1 MQIEVGDD
9 LMKHGT
15 GAAIDSL
22 LLSLV
27 KVITTSVGVVS
38 TMVLSR
44 TLSLADYGT
53 YAQGNLVI
61 TLATSMTV
69 LGLTDASNYFFNRP
83 EYGHKYVSNILLIES
98 AAGLAAAL
106 VLVFCKGWIG
116 DYFNNAS
123 IASIVIFIAF
133 RPMTNNLLA
142 TLQVLIV
149 SLGKS
154 KLLAVRNLLI
164 SILKIG
170 VVCAVGFVYKNISLI
185 FLAFVVM
192 DLLNIIWFYAVYRNS
207 GGRMSICDFDLS
219 AVKQILLFCI
229 PMAVSL
235 VASSYT
241 REMSKLVVGAMENTE
256 NYAVFANCSA
266 QLPLD
271 LFSASFMTVL
281 MPILTRRIGS
291 GMLGDAGTVYSLYIK
306 SGCLLVWPIAACL
319 AIVAPEAVRVLY
331 GEKYIAGVPVFVLY
345 LITYGTTFLSST
357 LVLTA
362 SGNTKSVL
370 GVSISSLVL
379 SGAGSLIGEIA
390 LGYIG
395 AAAGAVVIN
404 LLTALVMLSLSAKSL
419 QLAVASIFP
428 PKLILRL
435 VIAGAFAAAPALAI
449 KYVFAAADAG
459 ILLVMLAPAVTFM
472 LSFMLIERREVKD
485 LLFQINALK

>member
-1 MQIEVGDD
+1 
-9 LMKHGT
+9 MKHRT

-27 KVITTSVGVVS
+27 KVITTSVGIVS

-61 TLATSMTV
+61 SLATSMTV

-98 AAGLAAAL
+98 ATGLAAAFA
-106 VLVFCKGWIG
+106 LVFCRGWIG
-116 DYFNNAS
+116 DYFNNG
-123 IASIVIFIAF
+123 SIVPIVLFIAF

-154 KLLAVRNLLI
+154 RLLAIRNLLI
-164 SILKIG
+164 SVLKIG
-170 VVCAVGFVYKNISLI
+170 VVCAVGFVYKSISLI

-192 DLLNIIWFYAVYRNS
+192 DLVNIAWFYAVYRNA
-207 GGRMSICDFDLS
+207 GGRMSVRDFDLS
-219 AVKQILLFCI
+219 AIKQILLFCV

-241 REMSKLVVGAMENTE
+241 REMSKLVVGALENTE

-306 SGCLLVWPIAACL
+306 SGCLLVWPLAACL
-319 AIVAPEAVRVLY
+319 AIVSPEAVRVLY
-331 GEKYIAGVPVFVLY
+331 GEKYIAGTPVFVLY

-362 SGNTKSVL
+362 SGNTRKVL
-370 GVSISSLVL
+370 AVSISSLIL
-379 SGAGSLIGEIA
+379 SGVASLLGEIV
-390 LGYIG
+390 LGYVG
-395 AAAGAVVIN
+395 AAAGAVSIN
-404 LLTALVMLSLSAKSL
+404 FLTALVMLTLSAKSL
-419 QLAVASIFP
+419 KLSVASVFPPRLFIKLAVVMI
-428 PKLILRL
+428 
-435 VIAGAFAAAPALAI
+435 VAAVPSLLT
-449 KYVFAAADAG
+449 KYVFAASGANTF
-459 ILLVMLAPAVTFM
+459 LVMLVPAIAFM
-472 LSFMLIERREVKD
+472 ILFVFIERRDMKD
-485 LLFQINALK
+485 LLSSIDALK